1 MGVISLQS
9 LTYGMGARTLFD
21 SVSVTLPCDQKIG
34 VMGRN
39 GAGKTTLLR
48 LIQQEITPDSGRV
61 VISRGVKLGIMTQHE
76 SYQPTDCVGD
86 WIERSAKVSSWDVA
100 KWASPMGLRD
110 AQLKGSFEALS
121 GGVRMRAKCVAL
133 LAQQPDFILLD
144 EPTNF
149 LDLPTLVAFGR
160 LLSSYEGGML
170 LVSHDRAIL
179 NQLCTHTLEV
189 AHGQVTLY
197 PGPVDDY
204 VAFQAQQRDVVA
216 ATNRNIERK
225 QVQLERFISRFRAKA
240 SKASQAQS
248 KIKQLSKLQAITLP
262 QEGRT
267 VRLSFPAMTVTKGTA
282 LRMEGLTIGYDGVPV
297 AGPLTWGIERGE
309 RVAIVGGNGQGKT
322 TFLKT
327 VAAALSPVAGSFTWG
342 HGAKCGYFAQHVYQA
357 LTGDDTILDYLM
369 AHVSSDVSLQQIM
382 DTAGGL
388 LFSGDDVLKP
398 LSVLSGGE
406 KARVILARVILD
418 HPTVL
423 LLDEPTNHLDV
434 ETVEWLAQGLTAYR
448 GTVLFISHDQRFIHT
463 VATQLCVVDQGQI
476 RPYPG
481 DLDGYIASLTPAL
494 DQSIRPAVMPVIS
507 AMGKGDASGKQQV
520 ASVRRTLLKHIA
532 SIEKKMATLSQK
544 KEQLTRFFMTDPL
557 GYSDQ
562 KAQELA
568 QVTAQLEALDAQWDD
583 HTTQLMALD
592 VPPHP

>member
-1 MGVISLQS
+1 MGVISFQS
-9 LTYGMGARTLFD
+9 LTYTIGARTLFD
-21 SVSVTLPCDQKIG
+21 SVSLTLPCDQKMG

-39 GAGKTTLLR
+39 GSGKTTLLR
-48 LIQQEITPDSGRV
+48 LIQRELTPDSGRV
-61 VISRGVKLGIMTQHE
+61 VISRGVRLGIMTQHE

-86 WIERSAKVSSWDVA
+86 WIEQQAKVSSWDVA
-100 KWASPMGLRD
+100 KWAAPMGLGD
-110 AQLKGSFEALS
+110 AQLNGSFEALS

-149 LDLPTLVAFGR
+149 LDLPTLVAFVR
-160 LLSSYEGGML
+160 LLSSYEGGVL
-170 LVSHDRAIL
+170 LVSHDRTIL

-189 AHGQVTLY
+189 AQGQLTLY
-197 PGPVDDY
+197 PGPVDEY
-204 VAFQAQQRDVVA
+204 VAFQAQQRDIVA

-248 KIKQLSKLQAITLP
+248 KIKQLAKLQPITLP
-262 QEGRT
+262 QEGRQ
-267 VRLSFPAMTVTKGTA
+267 VRLTFPAMTVTKGTA
-282 LRMEGLTIGYDGVPV
+282 LRMEGLTIGYDGVPL

-322 TFLKT
+322 TLLKT
-327 VAAALSPVAGSFTWG
+327 VAGELPPVGGTLTWG
-342 HGAKCGYFAQHVYQA
+342 HGAKWGYFAQHVYQA

-369 AHVSSDVSLQQIM
+369 AHASSDVSLQQLM

-418 HPTVL
+418 QPTVL

-434 ETVEWLAQGLTAYR
+434 ETVDWLAQGLTAYR
-448 GTVLFISHDQRFIHT
+448 GTVLLISHDQRFIQT
-463 VATQLCVVDQGQI
+463 VATQLCVVDQG
-476 RPYPG
+476 RVYPYPG
-481 DLDGYIASLTPAL
+481 DLDRYIASLTPVLTAPL
-494 DQSIRPAVMPVIS
+494 SIPVKPMS
-507 AMGKGDASGKQQV
+507 GGETGKQQV
-520 ASVRRTLLKHIA
+520 ASVRRTLLKTIA
-532 SIEKKMATLSQK
+532 TIEKKITTLSAK
-544 KEQLTRFFMTDPL
+544 KDQLTRFFMTDPL

-562 KAQELA
+562 KAHELE
-568 QVTAQLEALDAQWDD
+568 QITEQLKSLDAQWDE
-583 HTTQLMALD
+583 HTNQLMALD
-592 VPPHP
+592 ASPNA